1 MNRNRAALLLVLLVL
16 SARGYA
22 QGDDSDDDD
31 SDGPASPEL
40 SLHFDKQ
47 GSVAARLDLLKKN
60 RQLGHN
66 SQRAWEQPA
75 MSRTTFPY
83 SFDQCLQLTSAEPL
97 ASGRA
102 RDLPPRVG

>member
-1 MNRNRAALLLVLLVL
+1 MNRNRAAWLLILLAL

-47 GSVAARLDLLKKN
+47 GSVAVRLDLVKKN
-60 RQLGHN
+60 
-66 SQRAWEQPA
+66 
-75 MSRTTFPY
+75 
-83 SFDQCLQLTSAEPL
+83 
-97 ASGRA
+97 
-102 RDLPPRVG
+102 